1 MTSRCR
7 VVTLI
12 ASGLLLT
19 ALAATTV
26 YAQDRLPKLDSAL
39 QAARQRDGSVR
50 VGVILQIQS
59 GRRMPIRQQLEANG
73 FAIRAEH
80 PLINA
85 ISVEVPINAL
95 SGLAHQPDVLSISI
109 DAALQASGAPTH
121 CVKLLRSA
129 ADSRTYL

>member
-50 VGVILQIQS
+50 VGVILQIRS
-59 GRRMPIRQQLEANG
+59 GRRMPIRQKLKANG
-73 FAIRAEH
+73 FAIRA
-80 PLINA
+80 
-85 ISVEVPINAL
+85 
-95 SGLAHQPDVLSISI
+95 
-109 DAALQASGAPTH
+109 
-121 CVKLLRSA
+121 
-129 ADSRTYL
+129 